1 MSAQQV
7 SFNRQTARRF
17 VRAVKDLLTSEVRR
31 SAIGLLVLLAVFAL
45 SVNGL
50 NVVNSYVG
58 RDFMTAIAHRDMTG
72 FVRQAALY
80 VAVFAGLTAV
90 AVFYRF
96 CEERLC
102 LVWRSWLTKRVTA
115 HYLGGRTYLRL
126 KESAEIENPD
136 QRIADD
142 IRGFTTSTLSF
153 ALIFLN
159 STLAAIS
166 FSGVL
171 WTISPLLFGVAV
183 GYAALGTVITL
194 YMGRPLIGL
203 NYAQSDREADFRA
216 TLIHVGENAESIA
229 IGRREGRLKAR
240 LFGRIDGLI
249 ENFRRITSVNRNLG
263 FFTTGY
269 NYLIQII
276 PTLIVAPL
284 FIRGEVEFGVITQS
298 AMAFTQLLGAFSL
311 IVNQFGSISTF
322 AAVIARLGALAEAVE
337 ASESGRSSIEIVED
351 PDRIAFE
358 RLTLRSSRDEGLLI
372 KDLSASIPRGMNVLV
387 TGPNEAARVALFQA
401 IAGIWSNGEG
411 RIIRPTLDAAL
422 FLPQRPY
429 SAPGTLRDV
438 LLRTAKEHDISDA
451 HLLAALQ
458 EAGLKSIVDRAG
470 GLETE
475 IDWPT
480 KLSLGEQQQLAFIR
494 LLLAKPTFVLLDR
507 LSSSLSQAQ
516 VRECLR
522 QLTEHSISYILF
534 DVSSGT
540 ANSHDALLECDTDGN
555 WQWRQTIRSQT

>member
-1 MSAQQV
+1 
-7 SFNRQTARRF
+7 
-17 VRAVKDLLTSEVRR
+17 
-31 SAIGLLVLLAVFAL
+31 
-45 SVNGL
+45 
-50 NVVNSYVG
+50 
-58 RDFMTAIAHRDMTG
+58 
-72 FVRQAALY
+72 
-80 VAVFAGLTAV
+80 
-90 AVFYRF
+90 
-96 CEERLC
+96 
-102 LVWRSWLTKRVTA
+102 
-115 HYLGGRTYLRL
+115 
-126 KESAEIENPD
+126 
-136 QRIADD
+136 
-142 IRGFTTSTLSF
+142 
-153 ALIFLN
+153 
-159 STLAAIS
+159 
-166 FSGVL
+166 
-171 WTISPLLFGVAV
+171 
-183 GYAALGTVITL
+183 
-194 YMGRPLIGL
+194 
-203 NYAQSDREADFRA
+203 
-216 TLIHVGENAESIA
+216 
-229 IGRREGRLKAR
+229 
-240 LFGRIDGLI
+240 
-249 ENFRRITSVNRNLG
+249 
-263 FFTTGY
+263 
-269 NYLIQII
+269 
-276 PTLIVAPL
+276 
-284 FIRGEVEFGVITQS
+284 
-298 AMAFTQLLGAFSL
+298 
-311 IVNQFGSISTF
+311 
-322 AAVIARLGALAEAVE
+322 
-337 ASESGRSSIEIVED
+337 
-351 PDRIAFE
+351 
-358 RLTLRSSRDEGLLI
+358 
-372 KDLSASIPRGMNVLV
+372 MNVLV

-411 RIIRPTLDAAL
+411 RIIRPTLDAVL